1 MAVKRP
7 KQLRKEKRKN
17 DEQAKRRNKQ
27 KRKIFCYTE
36 KNRADKIYVMEDKE
50 TEKPTETKILIG
62 ELKKEMEKEKE
73 KSVERSFLKI
83 THHLFFG
90 ERIWEY

>member
-1 MAVKRP
+1 
-7 KQLRKEKRKN
+7 
-17 DEQAKRRNKQ
+17 
-27 KRKIFCYTE
+27 
-36 KNRADKIYVMEDKE
+36 MEDKE

-62 ELKKEMEKEKE
+62 EIKKEMEKEKE